1 MHTVTGK
8 FSACLEGASEDGISL
23 DTWLEGGS
31 AWDFSTQLLAFDF
44 FFIAPKDVLCLLHVL
59 LGWSTVDNWLTVV
72 EEGSFIGLEV
82 CTLNDCVGIGG
93 VDTEEFVDRAGRN
106 WPSVGV
112 LVALDANDLRYRF
125 MCIRVVLDVFAA
137 RARLEL
143 KVGGLVDTSRDC
155 IA

>member
-1 MHTVTGK
+1 MTY
-8 FSACLEGASEDGISL
+8 
-23 DTWLEGGS
+23 
-31 AWDFSTQLLAFDF
+31 
-44 FFIAPKDVLCLLHVL
+44 
-59 LGWSTVDNWLTVV
+59 
-72 EEGSFIGLEV
+72 
-82 CTLNDCVGIGG
+82 
-93 VDTEEFVDRAGRN
+93 
-106 WPSVGV
+106 PSVGV